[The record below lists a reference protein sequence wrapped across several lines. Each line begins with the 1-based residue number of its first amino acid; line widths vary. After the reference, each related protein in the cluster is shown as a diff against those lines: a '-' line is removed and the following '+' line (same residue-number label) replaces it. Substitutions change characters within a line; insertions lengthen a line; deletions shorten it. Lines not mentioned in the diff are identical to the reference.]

1 MKLKKYLILIFVM
14 GLMAFGSVIRGDV
27 DVQAEKI
34 TTNGFEYVIES
45 NSITITDYVGN
56 QRDVII
62 PSVIDGYPVKKIGN
76 QAFQNCDY
84 ITNITIPDGVTI
96 IGDEYSDRWTGGPF
110 QYCSN
115 LSSITIP
122 DSVTSIGSDAFGGCT
137 NLSSI
142 TIPGSVTRIG
152 KGAFVGLS
160 NIVFANGC
168 TKIDLSCT
176 SLTSITI
183 PDSVTSINLSG
194 CTSLT
199 SITIPDGV
207 TSINLSGCTSLTSIT
222 IPDSVTSINLSG
234 CTSLSNI
241 SIPDGVTSINLSG
254 CTSLSSITIPDSVT
268 RIEAGAFEGCV
279 NLTNITIPDSVL
291 FIGMNAFNGCT
302 SLSNITIPDSV
313 ISIDGGGYSGA
324 GYGAF
329 SNCTSLTNI
338 TIPNSVSNIGVCAFS
353 GCTSLTSITIPSTI
367 VCKKNFAEDES
378 DITRGMESIAEG
390 CTNLTNITV
399 TSPDSGYYYS
409 QNGVLFSREPEEL
422 VIYPQGK
429 KGTYTIPDGIVS
441 IGTRAFANCT
451 NLTNITIPNSVTSFG
466 DNSFEGCTGL
476 TSVTIPNSV
485 TSFGDNSFEHCT
497 GLTSITIPDS
507 VTNIGNGAFW
517 GCSSLNS
524 ITIPD
529 SVTNIGNDA
538 FWGCSSLN
546 SITIPDS
553 VTSIEAGTFYYCTN
567 LTSITIPN
575 SVTRIEYHAFEDC
588 DAVIYFTG
596 TEDEWKKTHD
606 IYIKNTVYFIN
617 DTFPDQITLDNTELT
632 LYVYDEYAPHVTLTP
647 SDVTVSKIYW
657 KSSAPD
663 IASCTEDG
671 TIIAWKEGT
680 ATITAVTANGISAS
694 VNVTILASPEDSC
707 EISGH
712 TEYTNYGYPATCI
725 TTGLTDGTYCSV
737 CGEILATQEEI
748 PALGHSWG
756 VWSTVTPPTVTSEG
770 QRMRTCTIC
779 LTSEIQTIPRL
790 GTEPPVPDTPSVE
803 NPSTHTPTPSRTPTT
818 TLKLPLIKARP
829 AQVGKVTA
837 KNKKKRTLDLS
848 WKKTANTNG
857 YEIQYSTS
865 KKFKSAKKK
874 LTKKTKT
881 TIKNLK
887 KKTYYIRIRSFMYDG
902 NNKKLYSKWSTVR
915 KIRIKK

>member
-14 GLMAFGSVIRGDV
+14 GLMAFGSAVGGDV

-34 TTNGFEYVIES
+34 TDNGFEYAIES
-45 NSITITDYVGN
+45 NGITITDYVGN
-56 QRDVII
+56 QREVII
-62 PSVIDGYPVKKIGN
+62 PSVIDGYPVKKISHSSF
-76 QAFQNCDY
+76 AYCDY
-84 ITNITIPDGVTI
+84 ITSVTIPDSVTI
-96 IGDEYSDRWTGGPF
+96 IEDGWTYLPAGECGAF
-110 QYCSN
+110 EGCTG
-115 LSSITIP
+115 LISITIP
-122 DSVTSIGSDAFGGCT
+122 DSVTT
-137 NLSSI
+137 
-142 TIPGSVTRIG
+142 IG
-152 KGAFVGLS
+152 KNAF
-160 NIVFANGC
+160 
-168 TKIDLSCT
+168 K
-176 SLTSITI
+176 
-183 PDSVTSINLSG
+183 
-194 CTSLT
+194 
-199 SITIPDGV
+199 
-207 TSINLSGCTSLTSIT
+207 GCTSLTSIT
-222 IPDSVTSINLSG
+222 IPDSVT
-234 CTSLSNI
+234 
-241 SIPDGVTSINLSG
+241 
-254 CTSLSSITIPDSVT
+254 TIG
-268 RIEAGAFEGCV
+268 E
-279 NLTNITIPDSVL
+279 
-291 FIGMNAFNGCT
+291 NAFG
-302 SLSNITIPDSV
+302 
-313 ISIDGGGYSGA
+313 
-324 GYGAF
+324 
-329 SNCTSLTNI
+329 
-338 TIPNSVSNIGVCAFS
+338 
-353 GCTSLTSITIPSTI
+353 
-367 VCKKNFAEDES
+367 
-378 DITRGMESIAEG
+378 
-390 CTNLTNITV
+390 
-399 TSPDSGYYYS
+399 
-409 QNGVLFSREPEEL
+409 
-422 VIYPQGK
+422 
-429 KGTYTIPDGIVS
+429 
-441 IGTRAFANCT
+441 
-451 NLTNITIPNSVTSFG
+451 
-466 DNSFEGCTGL
+466 GCTGL
-476 TSVTIPNSV
+476 TNMVYAN
-485 TSFGDNSFEHCT
+485 GCT
-497 GLTSITIPDS
+497 AIDLFNKGCSGLTSITIPDS
-507 VTNIGNGAFW
+507 VTSIGNSAFS
-517 GCSSLNS
+517 GCSNLTG
-524 ITIPD
+524 ITIPN

-546 SITIPDS
+546 SIIIPDS
-553 VTSIEAGTFYYCTN
+553 VTSIEARTFCYCTN
-567 LTSITIPN
+567 LTSVTIPDSVTNIGDDAFAGCTNLNSITIPN
-575 SVTRIEYHAFEDC
+575 SVTRIGFGAFEDC

-737 CGEILATQEEI
+737 CGKILTAQEEI

-756 VWSTVTPPTVTSEG
+756 VWSAVILPTVTSEG
-770 QRMRTCTIC
+770 QRMRTCMVC

-803 NPSTHTPTPSRTPTT
+803 NPSTHTPTPSRIPTT

-902 NNKKLYSKWSTVR
+902 NNKKLYSKWSTVK